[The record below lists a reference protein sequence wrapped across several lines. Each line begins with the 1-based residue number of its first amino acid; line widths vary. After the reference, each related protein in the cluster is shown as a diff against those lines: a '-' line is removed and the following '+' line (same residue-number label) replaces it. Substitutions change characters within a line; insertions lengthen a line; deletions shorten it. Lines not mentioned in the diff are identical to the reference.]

1 MSVNQASL
9 PAEADVLLKHKRENE
24 MTPASLEGQTLGRYR
39 ILEPLGRGGMARVYR
54 AYHPQLDRY
63 VALKVLRSDLVEDE
77 EFLARF
83 QREAQAVAGLRHP
96 NIVQVFDSDVQD
108 DVYYIVLELLE
119 GDTLKARLNDY
130 RARGGKMPL
139 GEVVRILLDVLDG
152 LAYAHSEGMIHRDI
166 KPANIMLTR
175 RGQAVVTDF
184 GLAQI
189 VGGTRHTATGALM
202 GTLNYIAPEQGLRGH
217 SDARSDIYSL
227 GIVFYEMLTQHT
239 PFEADTPLAV
249 LMKHVND
256 PLPLPRKMDPA
267 IPEPFER
274 IVLKALGKSPDDRY
288 QSAGE
293 MAQALRQAA
302 GKAGVKLPSHV
313 SLPLSFTTEAP
324 SESVAVL
331 SGTAREK
338 IADARF
344 ADDDTDATL
353 GQRLAAEMAEGEQA
367 LGRAGKELLST
378 VGTLGQAFA
387 GRMAQ
392 AVTGRMAQ
400 ALGEAVEATKG
411 ALSKTTSEL
420 EAISSGTPV
429 EEMPDEQPADDD
441 VGATWGQRLAVE
453 RAASEKEP
461 GAPPEVRPQRGRAAG
476 RAVLGAIGI
485 VAIGNLVML
494 IVSLPTGWWLFERGW
509 PIQIFLVSLGLCF
522 VMWAT
527 SSIWMLIPTG
537 IISGTGVLLAYSSL
551 TGNWRQWV
559 FLWFFQLWIVAGS
572 VAMPI
577 WLAKRKD
584 KARQLSRLVA
594 LLIGISSVML
604 IPIIAFAAMLRAL
617 LGG

>member
-1 MSVNQASL
+1 
-9 PAEADVLLKHKRENE
+9 
-24 MTPASLEGQTLGRYR
+24 
-39 ILEPLGRGGMARVYR
+39 
-54 AYHPQLDRY
+54 
-63 VALKVLRSDLVEDE
+63 
-77 EFLARF
+77 
-83 QREAQAVAGLRHP
+83 
-96 NIVQVFDSDVQD
+96 
-108 DVYYIVLELLE
+108 
-119 GDTLKARLNDY
+119 
-130 RARGGKMPL
+130 
-139 GEVVRILLDVLDG
+139 
-152 LAYAHSEGMIHRDI
+152 
-166 KPANIMLTR
+166 
-175 RGQAVVTDF
+175 
-184 GLAQI
+184 
-189 VGGTRHTATGALM
+189 M

-256 PLPLPRKMDPA
+256 PLPLPRKMDPT

-313 SLPLSFTTEAP
+313 SLPLSFTTKAP

-353 GQRLAAEMAEGEQA
+353 GQRLAAERAEGEQA

-420 EAISSGTPV
+420 EAVSSGTLV
-429 EEMPDEQPADDD
+429 EEMPDKQPVDDD
-441 VGATWGQRLAVE
+441 VGVTWGQRLPAE

-461 GAPPEVRPQRGRAAG
+461 GAPPEVRPKRGRVAG
-476 RAVLGAIGI
+476 QAVLGAIGI
-485 VAIGNLVML
+485 IAIGNLVML
-494 IVSLPTGWWLFERGW
+494 IVSLPTGWWLFEHGW
-509 PIQIFLVSLGLCF
+509 PIQIFLVSLGLCTI
-522 VMWAT
+522 MWAT

-559 FLWFFQLWIVAGS
+559 FLWFFQLWIVVGS